1 MTNYF
6 YFTWATRWPNKFW
19 SLIGEIEIFVK
30 LFVKMKRD
38 PHWTHSRIS
47 RLLSFL
53 WFLETFWLSKTCW
66 ITLYI
71 VFQTFLKI
79 EKIGLGSG
87 SKPHCFIFNCTYFLF
102 RHGSLCAT
110 HPKKVIFLMLVFV
123 AVSCLGLLN
132 FQTEANAI
140 KLWIPA
146 GSDFARDYDYLWS
159 RYPPNFRMHSVIF
172 TSDQK
177 NDPNILQPKY
187 IQQVYQAYK
196 NLTSMQ
202 LADNKTWWDFC
213 LKVPIVKVDLAKIIL
228 GNRKKR
234 EENDFFSQF
243 EDGFIEEN
251 DFREI
256 DPSVEYYP
264 SPYCSLIEGNF
275 LRFFLWIFPVFPV
288 FVITKTFV
296 LL

>member
-1 MTNYF
+1 M
-6 YFTWATRWPNKFW
+6 RRRLKMEQVSLGNKLYCFN
-19 SLIGEIEIFVK
+19 L
-30 LFVKMKRD
+30 
-38 PHWTHSRIS
+38 P
-47 RLLSFL
+47 LS
-53 WFLETFWLSKTCW
+53 
-66 ITLYI
+66 
-71 VFQTFLKI
+71 
-79 EKIGLGSG
+79 
-87 SKPHCFIFNCTYFLF
+87 FLF

-110 HPKKVIFLMLVFV
+110 HPKKVIFFMLVFV

-177 NDPNILQPKY
+177 SESILQPKY

-213 LKVPIVKVDLAKIIL
+213 LKVPIVKVDLGKIIL
-228 GNRKKR
+228 GHRKKR

-243 EDGFIEEN
+243 EDGFMAEN
-251 DFREI
+251 DFREV

-264 SPYCSLIEGNF
+264 SPYCSLIEGTNF
-275 LRFFLWIFPVFPV
+275 KEFP
-288 FVITKTFV
+288 
-296 LL
+296 